1 MTAFKNTSL
10 RYGLLGGV
18 AVVFYFALLYTIG
31 PQHFLN
37 PWLQWASMGLYLLF
51 MYRAAKEDC
60 AQYGANRDFRAIL
73 RIPFIVFILINLF
86 YWLFY
91 YGLHLADIELIR
103 LELLTEKQACQTQ
116 IDDGTGDPQVTY
128 QLRERINEIEIA
140 LQQPVQPLGPV
151 ITRMAMGAIGGFA
164 LSAGIAAILRTSD

>member
-1 MTAFKNTSL
+1 MTTFKNTGL
-10 RYGLLGGV
+10 RNGLLGGG
-18 AVVFYFALLYTIG
+18 AVVFYFALLYTIDR
-31 PQHFLN
+31 QAFLN

-60 AQYGANRDFRAIL
+60 AQHGAKRDFRAIL
-73 RIPFIVFILINLF
+73 RTPFIVFILINLF

-91 YGLHLADIELIR
+91 YGLHLADLELLR
-103 LELLTEKQACQTQ
+103 LELLAEKQAYQEQ
-116 IDDGTGDPQVTY
+116 INSGTGDPQVTN
-128 QLRERINEIEIA
+128 QLRERMNDVDKA
-140 LQQPVQPLGPV
+140 LQNPVQPLGPV

>member
-1 MTAFKNTSL
+1 MTTFKNTSL

-31 PQHFLN
+31 AQHFLN

-60 AQYGANRDFRAIL
+60 AQHGTNRDFRAIL
-73 RIPFIVFILINLF
+73 RTPFIVFILINLF

-91 YGLHLADIELIR
+91 YGLHLADIELLR
-103 LELLTEKQACQTQ
+103 LELLAEKQAYQTQ
-116 IDDGTGDPQVTY
+116 IDAGTGDPQVTN
-128 QLRERINEIEIA
+128 QLRERINEVDKA